1 MATRTPCPAA
11 IAGRAI
17 GALPRLIRTA
27 PAAPGR
33 RPEKER
39 PAGWLR
45 SEARAYFARRER
57 EPKRRNVPRRAA
69 AQPSLSICARVN
81 LSARI
86 LPRDE
91 ARRVPQRA
99 HYPRR
104 SRQSLLS

>member
-17 GALPRLIRTA
+17 GALPGLIRTA

-39 PAGWLR
+39 PAGWRR

-57 EPKRRNVPRRAA
+57 EPKRRNVLRRAA
-69 AQPSLSICARVN
+69 AALPLSKYILARQFDG
-81 LSARI
+81 I
-86 LPRDE
+86 LRRGVE
-91 ARRVPQRA
+91 GRARRRA
-99 HYPRR
+99 RYLRR